1 MQRINL
7 CKWRQQTLNVS
18 MWQTLLKITYEG
30 FSLEEEDTDYYKS
43 EVIIFEKCLEG
54 NISEFLKDQVSGQV
68 PGTE

>member
-1 MQRINL
+1 
-7 CKWRQQTLNVS
+7 

-30 FSLEEEDTDYYKS
+30 FSLEEEDTDYYRS